1 MGGFHLDKG
10 LCLARNEVNKLNYS
24 TSHSTRLLWVG
35 WWIPIDSSRFF
46 LNDFPLSIG
55 NLDVAKEQQLALMW
69 ASHISVSREH
79 RLHHLCS
86 YDVGTNE
93 AHFVLMCPPTQLHY
107 REIFNHHLRMQ
118 YQGSL
123 MSFFRLN
130 HLVNINPCLS
140 KATAFHHSEELASLT
155 PSWCIFSHINL
166 IRRMFESDWTRT
178 SNLIN
183 YFTLDR

>member
-93 AHFVLMCPPTQLHY
+93 AHFVLMCP
-107 REIFNHHLRMQ
+107 LRNSIIEQ
-118 YQGSL
+118 ISIIIWEC
-123 MSFFRLN
+123 
-130 HLVNINPCLS
+130 NIKGVSCLS
-140 KATAFHHSEELASLT
+140 FNWIIWSASILVSQRLPHST
-155 PSWCIFSHINL
+155 
-166 IRRMFESDWTRT
+166 
-178 SNLIN
+178 
-183 YFTLDR
+183 TLEN